1 MAERASEPIDHEAT
15 VAKASYARCRA
26 KPDFFAA
33 FYRNFFAAC
42 PQAAPLFGRTDFER
56 QHKLL
61 RHAFGLLLLFPG
73 QGDTEPDLLAR
84 IAERHSRR
92 DLNIDPA
99 LYGPFVDSLI
109 VTVRQHDPQFAPAV
123 ERAWRRTVALGVAYM
138 QARY

>member
-1 MAERASEPIDHEAT
+1 MAEQAGEPIHHEAT
-15 VAKASYARCRA
+15 VAKASYTRCRA
-26 KPDFFAA
+26 APD
-33 FYRNFFAAC
+33 FFAAC
-42 PQAAPLFGRTDFER
+42 PQAAPLFAQTDFER
-56 QHKLL
+56 HHKLL
-61 RHAFGLLLLFPG
+61 RHAFALLLLFPG
-73 QGDTEPDLLAR
+73 QSETEPELLAR
-84 IAERHSRR
+84 IAERRSRR

>member
-1 MAERASEPIDHEAT
+1 MAERAGEPIDLEVT
-15 VAKASYARCRA
+15 VAKASYTRCRA
-26 KPDFFAA
+26 EPDFFAA

-42 PQAAPLFGRTDFER
+42 PRAAPLFAQTDFAR

-61 RHAFGLLLLFPG
+61 RHAFALLLLYPG
-73 QGDTEPDLLAR
+73 QRASEPDLLTR

-92 DLNIDPA
+92 DLDIDPA

-109 VTVRQHDPQFAPAV
+109 VTVRQHDPEFAPAV
-123 ERAWRRTVALGVAYM
+123 ERAWRRTVAVGVAFM